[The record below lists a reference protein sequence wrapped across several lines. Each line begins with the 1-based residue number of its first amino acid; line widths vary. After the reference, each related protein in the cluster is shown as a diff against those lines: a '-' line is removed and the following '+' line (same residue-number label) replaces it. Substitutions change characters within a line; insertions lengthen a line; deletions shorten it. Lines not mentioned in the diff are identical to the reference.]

1 MRRAAKTDNNH
12 AFIRDQLRKNGRAVW
27 DCSKFGEG
35 FPDLVVGYRGSIFLM
50 EIKSEDGTL
59 TAMQTRAINKWEADG
74 GEPVLVVYELD
85 EAITMTEPSR
95 KEEICRRLA
104 RNIINEAIKQGV

>member
-12 AFIRDQLRKNGRAVW
+12 AHIRDQLRANGRAVW
-27 DCSKFGEG
+27 DCSKFGDG

-50 EIKSEDGTL
+50 EVKSEDGQL
-59 TAMQTRAINKWEADG
+59 TPKQHKAINKWEQDG

-85 EAITMTEPSR
+85 EAIKMTEPSR
-95 KEEICRRLA
+95 KEEICKRLA
-104 RNIINEAIKQGV
+104 RNILREAMKEGV